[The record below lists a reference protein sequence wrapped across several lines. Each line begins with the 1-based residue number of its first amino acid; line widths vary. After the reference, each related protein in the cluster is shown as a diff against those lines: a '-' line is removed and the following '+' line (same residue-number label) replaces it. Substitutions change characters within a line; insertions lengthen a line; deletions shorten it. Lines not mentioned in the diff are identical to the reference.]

1 MDSSHGMPSGGEQAT
16 MLISASIQCELRP
29 RKPSYHLGDLPNL
42 LAIEG
47 RKGSLHTITNR
58 TTISDGLTTR
68 FDQDGSAFS
77 IPESEDKFLPDPPT
91 KDASGG
97 ARIAY
102 GVNVKEEAQ
111 GKRTPGVVG
120 GRTDPMMEQS

>member
-1 MDSSHGMPSGGEQAT
+1 MSSRLANH
-16 MLISASIQCELRP
+16 
-29 RKPSYHLGDLPNL
+29 SYHLRDLPNL

-47 RKGSLHTITNR
+47 RKGSLYTITNR
-58 TTISDGLTTR
+58 TTISDGLTTL
-68 FDQDGSAFS
+68 FDQDGSALS
-77 IPESEDKFLPDPPT
+77 ISESENKYLPDPPT

-111 GKRTPGVVG
+111 GKRTAGVVGG
-120 GRTDPMMEQS
+120 GRTDPMIEQS